1 MKIRIFKSASMQ
13 AAMAEVRAELG
24 PDAVILASRRVKTG
38 EFEVQAAVETVR
50 RAAAD
55 THKAA
60 AAIVREA
67 DLEQRLRQDLLGVM
81 RTETLRSKSAK
92 RTDRAGPQLPHHDEA
107 IPLSAIPKETR
118 EDGWV
123 RTGTLGIVSRRIRA
137 PGAIPADPRLKAA
150 RGATVGALPRTAP
163 HTAEIDEHNHDME
176 RIRRALEFHG
186 VPKLLAA
193 DLLKSARQM
202 ESEDAASALAYAL
215 DLRFTLEPIPAL
227 PNRPV
232 MLIGPPGAGKT
243 VTVAKLAARAA
254 LLGRGVD
261 ILSTDTLRAGAKE
274 QMQSF
279 ASILKEELVCV
290 NNSAELETRLSDL
303 RHQEPRRP
311 CFIDTPGTN
320 PFSRAELKDLRSF
333 VRALDVEPVL
343 VVAAGGDAAELSD
356 IAHVFATH
364 GVQRFVVTRIDAA
377 RRLGG
382 ILAAADG
389 AKLSLA
395 QFSMTPYI
403 GRGLSTMNPMSL
415 ARLLLDEPRATTST
429 ATHDPTE
436 SDIPEHA
443 P

>member
-1 MKIRIFKSASMQ
+1 MKIRVFKTASMQ
-13 AAMAEVRAELG
+13 AAMAEVRAALG
-24 PDAVILASRRVKTG
+24 PDAVILASRRLKTG
-38 EFEVQAAVETVR
+38 EFEVQAAVESVR
-50 RAAAD
+50 RAGAES
-55 THKAA
+55 HKAA

-81 RTETLRSKSAK
+81 RTETMRSKSAK

-107 IPLSAIPKETR
+107 IPLSAIPKEVR

-150 RGATVGALPRTAP
+150 RTTTITATPRAP
-163 HTAEIDEHNHDME
+163 APSIDLGEHQVDHE
-176 RIRRALEFHG
+176 RIRHALDFHA

-193 DLLKSARQM
+193 DLLKSAKQM
-202 ESEDAASALAYAL
+202 ESEDAVSALAYAL

-243 VTVAKLAARAA
+243 VTVAKLAARAV

-279 ASILKEELVCV
+279 TSILKQELVCV
-290 NNSAELETRLSDL
+290 NNSSELEVRLAEM
-303 RHQEPRRP
+303 RRQEPRRP

-364 GVQRFVVTRIDAA
+364 GVQRFIVTRIDAA

-382 ILAAADG
+382 ILAAADS

-403 GRGLSTMNPMSL
+403 GRGLSTMNAMSL
-415 ARLLLDEPRATTST
+415 ARLLLDEPRTQAS
-429 ATHDPTE
+429 ATHDHTE
-436 SDIPEHA
+436 RDIPEHEL
-443 P
+443 